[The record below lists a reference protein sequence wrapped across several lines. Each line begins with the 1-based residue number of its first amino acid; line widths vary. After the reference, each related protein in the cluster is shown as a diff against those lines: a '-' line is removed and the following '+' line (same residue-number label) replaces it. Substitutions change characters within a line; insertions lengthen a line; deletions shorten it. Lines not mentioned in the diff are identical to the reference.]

1 MKIAY
6 INADPDVPVFG
17 ASGSSVHVQE
27 VVLALLK
34 RGDEVHLF
42 ATRLGDQTAND
53 LTSLHIHPM
62 PRVAR
67 KDNSPAGLER
77 AALDNNETLHRALT
91 REHEQSPF
99 DLIYER
105 HSLWNCAGMDFA
117 AEHQLPSVL
126 EVNAPLLEEQTARHA
141 LVNRN
146 IAEDVTMRVFR
157 AASVITVV
165 SKELGHLIEQHPSAR
180 GKIHVVPNAVR
191 PERFLQ
197 AEPTLPKLGRF
208 VIGFVGEL
216 RAVHGF
222 TTLINSF
229 AAFAQQS
236 YDANLLIVGDG
247 PAREELHRELA
258 SRDLLGRVRFTGAVT
273 PEAIPGLLASMDVA
287 VAPYPPLAHFYSS
300 PIKVYEYMAAGLP
313 IVASRIGQVGEI
325 IQDGVTGLL
334 VGPGDSASFTK
345 ALIRLQSDAQ
355 LREQLGAGAR
365 ESVSEHTWDRIVDH
379 ILALVEANAQ
389 VPTPG

>member
-17 ASGSSVHVQE
+17 AQGCSVHVQE
-27 VVLALLK
+27 VLIALLK

-42 ATRLGDQTAND
+42 ANRLGDQMAHD
-53 LTSLHIHPM
+53 LTSVRLHPL

-67 KDNSPAGLER
+67 KDKSPAGLER

-91 REHEQSPF
+91 AEHDQIPF

-105 HSLWNCAGMDFA
+105 HSLWSCAGMDFA
-117 AEHQLPSVL
+117 TQHQIPSVL
-126 EVNAPLLEEQTARHA
+126 EVNSPLLEEHSARHA
-141 LVNRN
+141 LVNRAV
-146 IAEDVTMRVFR
+146 AEDVTMRVFR
-157 AASVITVV
+157 AASIITVV
-165 SKELGHLIEQHPSAR
+165 SKELAHLIEQHPSAR
-180 GKIHVVPNAVR
+180 GKIHVVPNAVN
-191 PERFLQ
+191 PEKFLH
-197 AEPTLPKLGRF
+197 AEATIPKQDHF

-229 AAFAQQS
+229 AQFARQS
-236 YDANLLIVGDG
+236 YDARLVIVGDG
-247 PAREELHRELA
+247 PAREELHREIA
-258 SRDLLGRVRFTGAVT
+258 ARELLGRVQFTGAVG
-273 PEAIPGLLASMDVA
+273 PEAIPGLLASMDIA

-300 PIKVYEYMAAGLP
+300 PLKVYEYMAAGLP

-334 VGPGDSASFTK
+334 VAPGDAPAFTK
-345 ALIRLQSDAQ
+345 ALIRLQNNPQ
-355 LREQLGAGAR
+355 LRQQLGANAR
-365 ESVSEHTWDRIVDH
+365 ASVSEHTWDRIVDH
-379 ILALVEANAQ
+379 VLVLVETNAQ